1 MEITYA
7 LMKAYEALAESKPKQ
22 VKLINKARV
31 NKLLVDAQGRITG
44 AQYEKDGKTQVEK
57 CDSAVI
63 STGGYGAGGLFDG
76 SLLYKVRPDLCHLPT
91 TNGEHCVGDGITFA
105 MEIGAAAVDLQHVQ
119 VHPTGL
125 VHLDDPDN
133 RTKFLAAEALRGEGG
148 LVIDRDGN
156 RFCDDLGT
164 RDYVTMSMWN
174 HNKGPYRLILNE
186 ASYKNIEWHCKHY
199 CGRRVMKH
207 YENGF
212 DMVKETNIPLDNLK
226 KTFADYNSF
235 ATAKNDPWGK
245 KFFNGT
251 PWALENKF
259 MCATITPV
267 LHYTMGG
274 LVVNDKCEVRNTGEK
289 AIPGLYAA
297 GEVTGG
303 VHGRNRLGG
312 SALLECVALG
322 RVAGANALAYNKLSP
337 AQRGGNNPA
346 QKFAGVDSGEIS
358 TIVPESAR
366 PKGKVETNKAETD
379 SKAAGPRAKGGEY
392 TLEEVAKHKTA
403 NDVWVVVD
411 GKVLDVTKFL
421 PDHPGGKMAIMA
433 FAGRDATTEFNMV
446 HEKGVI
452 EKYAPETVIGKLKGG
467 SKL

>member
-1 MEITYA
+1 
-7 LMKAYEALAESKPKQ
+7 MKEY
-22 VKLINKARV
+22 
-31 NKLLVDAQGRITG
+31 D
-44 AQYEKDGKTQVEK
+44 
-57 CDSAVI
+57 
-63 STGGYGAGGLFDG
+63 
-76 SLLYKVRPDLCHLPT
+76 
-91 TNGEHCVGDGITFA
+91 NG
-105 MEIGAAAVDLQHVQ
+105 
-119 VHPTGL
+119 
-125 VHLDDPDN
+125 N
-133 RTKFLAAEALRGEGG
+133 
-148 LVIDRDGN
+148 
-156 RFCDDLGT
+156 
-164 RDYVTMSMWN
+164 
-174 HNKGPYRLILNE
+174 
-186 ASYKNIEWHCKHY
+186 
-199 CGRRVMKH
+199 
-207 YENGF
+207 
-212 DMVKETNIPLDNLK
+212 DMIKEMNIPAENLK
-226 KTFADYNSF
+226 KTFSDYNGF
-235 ATAKNDPWGK
+235 ATSKKDPWGK

-274 LVVNDKCEVRNTGEK
+274 IVVNDKCEVRHTNEK